1 MSEENMKANNAQQE
15 LLLVMET
22 NFTSMLWSESNPSSF
37 ARFISENDY
46 IEDACWNN
54 ILSEVLPEL
63 SQMQCP
69 KQDLYLWEIRTCDHF
84 LKLCF
89 AELIFER
96 DNYLTIDPYL
106 FRRILTFN

>member
-1 MSEENMKANNAQQE
+1 MKAYNAQQE
-15 LLLVMET
+15 ILLVIET
-22 NFTSMLWSESNPSSF
+22 NFSSMLWSESNQYSF
-37 ARFISENDY
+37 ASFISQNDY
-46 IEDACWNN
+46 IEDACWNS

-69 KQDLYLWEIRTCDHF
+69 KQDLYLWEIRTCDHI

-89 AELIFER
+89 AESVFER

-106 FRRILTFN
+106 FRKILTYN

>member
-1 MSEENMKANNAQQE
+1 MAEENMKANNAQQE
-15 LLLVMET
+15 ILLVMET
-22 NFTSMLWSESNPSSF
+22 NFSSMLWSESNPSSF

-69 KQDLYLWEIRTCDHF
+69 KQDLYLGRSGHVIIPLNFVLRNLF
-84 LKLCF
+84 SSG
-89 AELIFER
+89 I
-96 DNYLTIDPYL
+96 TI
-106 FRRILTFN
+106 